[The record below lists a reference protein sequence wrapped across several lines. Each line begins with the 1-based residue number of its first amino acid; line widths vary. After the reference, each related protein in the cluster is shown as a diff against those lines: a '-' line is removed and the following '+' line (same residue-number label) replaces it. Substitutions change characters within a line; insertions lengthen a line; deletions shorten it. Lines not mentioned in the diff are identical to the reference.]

1 MLNFDVVIIGLGP
14 CGVSCGIYLKR
25 YGHNVCLVG
34 LDNTSLNKA
43 HLIENY
49 YGIKSIS
56 GKDLFEL
63 GISQAKELGVPV
75 YKEEVIDIEYISDE
89 NFIVK
94 GSTNEFNTKRI
105 LLALGSGRTG
115 FSLANKYEGNGV
127 SYCATCDGFLYRKKK
142 VAIIGSS
149 LYMKH
154 EYDVLNNMIPNL
166 TIFTNGEKLSF
177 TPNSP
182 VITEKIIEFKGN
194 DRLEAIVTENNE
206 YSVDGAFVA
215 LGSQNAF
222 TFAKH
227 LGIALDKDNY
237 IVVDSSY
244 MTNIKGIY
252 AGGDAI
258 KGLHQV
264 ATAVSDGA
272 KCALEISK
280 SLKK

>member
-1 MLNFDVVIIGLGP
+1 MLNFDVVVIGLGP
-14 CGVSCGIYLKR
+14 CGISCGIYLKR
-25 YGHNVCLVG
+25 YGHNVSLVG

-43 HLIENY
+43 YLIENY
-49 YGIKSIS
+49 YGIEKIS
-56 GKDLFEL
+56 GKDLFDIGL
-63 GISQAKELGVPV
+63 KQAMNLNIPI
-75 YKEEVIDIEYISDE
+75 YKEEVIDIEYISKD

-94 GSTNEFNTKRI
+94 TSSNEFNTKRI
-105 LLALGSGRTG
+105 VLALGSNKSG
-115 FSLANKYEGNGV
+115 FKLADKYEGNGV

-142 VAIIGSS
+142 VALIGES

-154 EYDVLNNMIPNL
+154 EYDVLSNIITNL
-166 TIFTNGEKLSF
+166 TIFTNGRELSF
-177 TPNSP
+177 NPSCP
-182 VITEKIIEFKGN
+182 VVTEKIISFEGN
-194 DRLEAIVTENNE
+194 ERLEKIITENNE
-206 YSVDGAFVA
+206 YLIDGAFIA

-244 MTNIKGIY
+244 KTNIDGIY
-252 AGGDAI
+252 AGGDVI
-258 KGLHQV
+258 KGQHQV
-264 ATAVSDGA
+264 VTAASDGA